1 MRKLALLVVVVV
13 AVIVFALNAGRILIV
28 GDLRQADAIVVLNGE
43 SDRRPA
49 LGIELLR
56 ERYAP
61 RVLLDVS
68 QDEHVFHLT
77 QAQIAEEYIHTLP
90 REISGSVSVCA
101 VSALSTVEEAAQ
113 TRRCLDAV
121 GAHSVLVVTSEY
133 HTRRAVSVFRHVF
146 PGRTVGVA
154 GAAEPEEFGVR
165 WWCHRQWAK
174 TTLTEW
180 TRLLWW
186 ECVDRWR

>member
-13 AVIVFALNAGRILIV
+13 AVIVFALNAGRILV
-28 GDLRQADAIVVLNGE
+28 VRDLRQADAIVVLNGE
-43 SDRRPA
+43 SNRRPA

-56 ERYAP
+56 QGYAR
-61 RVLLDVS
+61 RVLLDASSSERVY
-68 QDEHVFHLT
+68 HLT

-90 REISGSVSVCA
+90 PEIAGAVSVCA
-101 VSALSTVEEAAQ
+101 TPALSTLEEAAQ

-133 HTRRAVSVFRHVF
+133 HSRRALSVFRHVL
-146 PGRTVGVA
+146 PDRTSGVA
-154 GAAEPEEFGVR
+154 GAVEPQEFGVR
-165 WWCHRQWAK
+165 WWRHRQWAK
-174 TTLTEW
+174 TTAAEW